1 MNNELPV
8 EAEGGPDGIER
19 RHFLAT
25 SLLLAAGGLA
35 AGGVLAG
42 CNARPGAGMP
52 NPVWPDMEGSV
63 PGGRTTWYPVAP
75 TPSSPSV
82 RVPTPAPAPSIPSG
96 VIPRSAWTRASLIPS
111 RADRM
116 GSIYRITVHHDAIY
130 SGSINSQSD
139 AARRMES
146 VRQSHVKQ
154 GWADIG
160 YHYVIDPEGRV
171 WEGRPI
177 SWQGA
182 HVQDNNPGN
191 VGIMVM
197 GNFDQ
202 QHPSSQ
208 ALSTLDGF
216 VSQQMR
222 RYGVPMSRV
231 YTHQEIRPTACP
243 GRNLQRYM
251 QETRARSGRLS
262 RYT

>member
-1 MNNELPV
+1 MDSQFQTET
-8 EAEGGPDGIER
+8 EGGPDGLER

-35 AGGVLAG
+35 AGGLLAG
-42 CNARPGAGMP
+42 CNAHSGSGIP
-52 NPVWPDMEGSV
+52 NPVWPDMEGNAV
-63 PGGRTTWYPVAP
+63 GGRTTWYPVAP
-75 TPSSPSV
+75 STAKPG
-82 RVPTPAPAPSIPSG
+82 VPQPLPVAPSG
-96 VIPRSAWTRASLIPS
+96 VIPRSSWTRAALIPS

-116 GSIYRITVHHDAIY
+116 GSIYRITVHHDAIV
-130 SGSINSQSD
+130 SSNVNSQSD
-139 AARRMES
+139 AARRLES

-160 YHYVIDPEGRV
+160 YHYVIDPQGRV
-171 WEGRPI
+171 WEGRSI
-177 SWQGA
+177 GWQGA

-202 QHPSSQ
+202 QRPSSQ
-208 ALSTLDGF
+208 ALNTLDGF
-216 VSQQMR
+216 VAQQMK
-222 RYGVPMSRV
+222 RYGVPVSRV

-251 QETRARSGRLS
+251 QETRARSGRLT
-262 RYT
+262 RYV